1 MKVKKDN
8 LHRKTLLVGSIFGLL
23 QLSYIIISGIMTDW
37 VKASDPLAH
46 SIFHYII
53 LPFSILLFFMSVM
66 AGYLYP
72 RANYTKPI
80 KYALLL
86 SFVAS
91 FLISLAIIFSGAS
104 SFSGILGLIFGI
116 FIISSPVLLLIAL
129 LFGKWEVMD

>member
-1 MKVKKDN
+1 
-8 LHRKTLLVGSIFGLL
+8 
-23 QLSYIIISGIMTDW
+23 
-37 VKASDPLAH
+37 
-46 SIFHYII
+46 
-53 LPFSILLFFMSVM
+53 MSVM